1 MKKTTKGALAAS
13 AAAVLLL
20 GGAGSLAYWTSST
33 TADGGSLTSGSIS
46 LSDVTCD
53 ASWTYG
59 GSDAGPSVPVTAIV
73 PGDEVQ
79 KACTGTLTMVG
90 DHIAATV
97 AIDPASWSTTN
108 ALSSALQ
115 ASATLTSPSGG
126 VVTGPTPAGGA
137 SVSFTIDVRFP
148 YGGPVSS
155 PSPTTGADNTTQV
168 QTATLNTINVVAVQT
183 HQGAGVGTTP

>member
-1 MKKTTKGALAAS
+1 MKKTTKGALAAG
-13 AAAVLLL
+13 AAATLLL

-33 TADGGSLTSGSIS
+33 SVAGGSLTSGSIS
-46 LSDVTCD
+46 LTGVTC
-53 ASWTYG
+53 AATWTYG
-59 GSDAGPSVPVTAIV
+59 GADAGPATPVTAIV

-79 KACTGTLTMVG
+79 KTCTGTITLVG

-97 AIDPASWSTTN
+97 AVDPASWSTTN
-108 ALSSALQ
+108 ALSNALQ
-115 ASATLTSPSGG
+115 ASATLTSPAGG
-126 VVTGPTPAGGA
+126 TITGPTPAGGTP
-137 SVSFTIDVRFP
+137 VSFTIDVQFP

-168 QTATLNTINVVAVQT
+168 ETATLNTINVVAVQT